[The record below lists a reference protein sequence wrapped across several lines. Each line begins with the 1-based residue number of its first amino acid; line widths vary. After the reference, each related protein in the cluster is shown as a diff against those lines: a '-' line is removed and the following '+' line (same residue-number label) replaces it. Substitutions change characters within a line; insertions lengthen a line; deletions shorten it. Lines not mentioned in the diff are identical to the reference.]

1 MVSIY
6 VIMNLNKFEKQK
18 WIQSTKNILLDC
30 IKHILDNFTI
40 AKVDSTTNFNFP
52 HLHINSPSII
62 EMITLKYI
70 VVFETMFLKVVIY
83 NELEKINQ
91 THN

>member
-1 MVSIY
+1 MSLWIWINLKNKNGFKVPRTFFLI
-6 VIMNLNKFEKQK
+6 VINY
-18 WIQSTKNILLDC
+18 